1 MTDLNM
7 YLLCKSVKLR
17 VLYIACYLELRLSLY
32 VSSQNTL
39 ELGMTLGMNL
49 FIELTYRI
57 RTLSCMY
64 MHFLVSLS
72 DLWEY
77 RQFSDQTVH

>member
-7 YLLCKSVKLR
+7 YLLCKSVRLS
-17 VLYIACYLELRLSLY
+17 ACYLELRLSLY
-32 VSSQNTL
+32 VLSQNSL

-57 RTLSCMY
+57 RTLLCMY
-64 MHFLVSLS
+64 VHILVSLS
-72 DLWEY
+72 DLWEF

>member
-7 YLLCKSVKLR
+7 YLLCKSVRLR
-17 VLYIACYLELRLSLY
+17 VLFIACYLELRLSLY
-32 VSSQNTL
+32 VLSQNSL

-57 RTLSCMY
+57 RTLLCMY
-64 MHFLVSLS
+64 VHILVSLS
-72 DLWEY
+72 DLWEF

>member
-7 YLLCKSVKLR
+7 YLLCKSVRLSAR
-17 VLYIACYLELRLSLY
+17 YLELRLSLY
-32 VSSQNTL
+32 VLSQNSL

-57 RTLSCMY
+57 RTLLCMY
-64 MHFLVSLS
+64 VHILVSLS
-72 DLWEY
+72 DLWEF

>member
-1 MTDLNM
+1 MTDSNM
-7 YLLCKSVKLR
+7 YLLCKSVRLR
-17 VLYIACYLELRLSLY
+17 VLYVACYLKLRLSLY
-32 VSSQNTL
+32 DSSQNSL

-57 RTLSCMY
+57 RTFLCMY
-64 MHFLVSLS
+64 VHILVSLS

-77 RQFSDQTVH
+77 RQFSYQTVH